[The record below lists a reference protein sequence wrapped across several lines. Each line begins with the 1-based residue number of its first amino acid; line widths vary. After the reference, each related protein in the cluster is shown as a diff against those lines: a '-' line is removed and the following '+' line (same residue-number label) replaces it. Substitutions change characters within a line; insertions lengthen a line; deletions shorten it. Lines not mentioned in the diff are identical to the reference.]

1 MKTTIIIPNYNGL
14 SFMEPCFEALE
25 AQTMKDFKIL
35 VVDNGS
41 TDGSVEWLKERE
53 IPSIFLPE
61 NTGFSGAVNVG
72 IRAADTPY
80 VILLNNDTKVAPHY
94 VEALERAMDRS
105 EKIFSVSSK
114 MIQMYHPDRLDDAG
128 DMYSLLGWAYQRGV
142 GRDLTHYRR
151 SSRVF
156 SACAGAA
163 IYRREV
169 FEEIGYFDEMHFA
182 YLEDIDVGYRARIAG
197 YDNIYC
203 PAALVWHVG
212 SGTSGSKYNSFK
224 VKLAARNNVYL
235 NYKNMPC
242 LQLIINAI
250 PIAAGIFVKYS
261 FFRKLGF
268 GKDYL
273 EGLKEGIR
281 TAKKC
286 KKVAYRPERLK
297 NYLAIELELL
307 AGTFLYVYE
316 FAVRQIEKKQHLINR
331 EEKVRVVTGRVCVDS
346 NLEFAR
352 CVNGHGLAD
361 ATRRKAAYQTM
372 SERQQASER

>member
-14 SFMEPCFEALE
+14 SFMEPCFEALDR
-25 AQTMKDFKIL
+25 QTTKDFKIL

-41 TDGSVEWLKERE
+41 TDGSVEWLKEKQ

-72 IRAADTPY
+72 IKAADTPY

-114 MIQMYHPDRLDDAG
+114 MIQMYHPDLMDDAG
-128 DMYSLLGWAYQRGV
+128 DMYSVLGWAFQRGV
-142 GRDLTHYRR
+142 GRPEYLYKK
-151 SSRVF
+151 SCRVF
-156 SACAGAA
+156 TACAGAA

-169 FEEIGYFDEMHFA
+169 FETIGYFDEMHFA
-182 YLEDIDVGYRARIAG
+182 YLEDIDVGYRAKLYG
-197 YDNIYC
+197 YDNVFC
-203 PAALVWHVG
+203 PEAVVYHVG

-316 FAVRQIEKKQHLINR
+316 FAVRQIEKK
-331 EEKVRVVTGRVCVDS
+331 
-346 NLEFAR
+346 
-352 CVNGHGLAD
+352 
-361 ATRRKAAYQTM
+361 AA
-372 SERQQASER
+372 SDKS

>member
-114 MIQMYHPDRLDDAG
+114 MIQMYHPDLMDDAG
-128 DMYSLLGWAYQRGV
+128 DMYSVLGWAFQRGV
-142 GRDLTHYRR
+142 GRPEKLYKK
-151 SSRVF
+151 SCRVF
-156 SACAGAA
+156 TACAGAA

-169 FEEIGYFDEMHFA
+169 FETIGYFDEMHFA

-316 FAVRQIEKKQHLINR
+316 FAVRQIEKK
-331 EEKVRVVTGRVCVDS
+331 
-346 NLEFAR
+346 
-352 CVNGHGLAD
+352 
-361 ATRRKAAYQTM
+361 AA
-372 SERQQASER
+372 SDKS

>member
-1 MKTTIIIPNYNGL
+1 MEITTTIIIPNYNGL
-14 SFMEPCFEALE
+14 KFMDECIRSLN
-25 AQTMKDFKIL
+25 AQTYPNFRTL

-41 TDGSVEWLKERE
+41 TDGSVEWLKEHQ
-53 IPSIFLPE
+53 IDTIFLPE

-72 IRAADTPY
+72 IKAADTPY
-80 VILLNNDTKVAPHY
+80 VLLLNNDVRVDEYFVAEM
-94 VEALERAMDRS
+94 VRAIGQSER
-105 EKIFSVSSK
+105 IFSVSSR

-235 NYKNMPC
+235 NYKNMPA
-242 LQLIINAI
+242 LQLLINAV
-250 PIAAGIFVKYS
+250 PIGLGILIKRG
-261 FFRKLGF
+261 FFKKIGF
-268 GKDYL
+268 ERDYM
-273 EGLKEGIR
+273 EGLREGFA
-281 TAKKC
+281 TAGKC
-286 KKVAYRPERLK
+286 RKVKFCREHLK
-297 NYLAIELELL
+297 NYLLIEMELI
-307 AGTFLYVYE
+307 AGLFIYTWE
-316 FAVRQIEKKQHLINR
+316 FASRKLSAKAGQTAAPMGQDNAAPAAGCR
-331 EEKVRVVTGRVCVDS
+331 D
-346 NLEFAR
+346 
-352 CVNGHGLAD
+352 D
-361 ATRRKAAYQTM
+361 A
-372 SERQQASER
+372 

>member
-1 MKTTIIIPNYNGL
+1 MKKVTIVIPNYNGL
-14 SFMEPCFEALE
+14 KFMEPCMAALDKQLCRDFEL
-25 AQTMKDFKIL
+25 L

-41 TDGSVEWLKERE
+41 TDGSVEWLKEHGL
-53 IPSIFLPE
+53 PSIFLE
-61 NTGFSGAVNVG
+61 TNTGFSGAVNVG
-72 IRAADTPY
+72 IKAAKTPY
-80 VILLNNDTKVAPHY
+80 VILLNNDTEAEPEY
-94 VEALERAMDRS
+94 VGELLKAIES
-105 EKIFSVSSK
+105 SPKIFSVSPK
-114 MIQMYHPDRLDDAG
+114 MIQLYHKELMDDGG
-128 DMYSLLGWAYQRGV
+128 DMYSIMGWAYQRGV
-142 GRDLTHYRR
+142 GQEIERYDRPCHI
-151 SSRVF
+151 F

-316 FAVRQIEKKQHLINR
+316 FAVRQIEKK
-331 EEKVRVVTGRVCVDS
+331 
-346 NLEFAR
+346 
-352 CVNGHGLAD
+352 
-361 ATRRKAAYQTM
+361 AA
-372 SERQQASER
+372 SDKS